1 MRSLS
6 FLSLILGPARTS
18 PICQSGCAQ
27 QQTGKMRRF
36 IMQMIGWLLFS
47 GIVRMS
53 LSAQTVVQMRR
64 HTRKVFTN
72 SSYNERV
79 LTIEVVLCI
88 VVIRLYRNGTQ
99 ITSLE
104 IRIFSVIHF
113 DM

>member
-1 MRSLS
+1 
-6 FLSLILGPARTS
+6 
-18 PICQSGCAQ
+18 
-27 QQTGKMRRF
+27 
-36 IMQMIGWLLFS
+36 
-47 GIVRMS
+47 MS